1 MEKKKEQRK
10 SLRRESKRKTRLENE
25 LIMEEMGNLNTKF
38 RLV

>member
-38 RLV
+38 HLV